1 MFSKDFIYT
10 LCAVLFIMILFN
22 RRIEKFSNKK
32 KSKKSKESKES
43 KELSESYIPSNLVK
57 DIESIKNLSEIS
69 KLILEQDK
77 LTLPTHLRIT
87 GKFNLLKKGTIAP
100 FYGSVIPEGWALCN
114 GATVKDLDG
123 NDFRTPNLQ
132 GRFILGG
139 NTYDADENKLIG
151 GSSTYKL
158 TIDNLPAHN
167 HTGTTNEDGEHNH
180 KIKKYEQKKSKSTL
194 SLKKGYK
201 ILTGN
206 LSNDYG
212 DLTIEN
218 DEKSMHQHE
227 FTTDNTGY
235 DENDITPIDIMPPFY
250 KLKYIIKL

>member
-10 LCAVLFIMILFN
+10 LCVVLFIMIIFN

-32 KSKKSKESKES
+32 KSKKSKESKE
-43 KELSESYIPSNLVK
+43 LSESSIPSHLKK

-69 KLILEQDK
+69 KLILEKDK

-87 GKFNLLKKGTIAP
+87 GKFNLLKKGTITP

-139 NTYDADENKLIG
+139 NTYDTDEDKLIG

-167 HTGTTNEDGEHNH
+167 HTGTTNKDGEHNH
-180 KIKKYEQKKSKSTL
+180 KIKKYGQKKTSTKGIFKKGSKSFTGDL
-194 SLKKGYK
+194 SK
-201 ILTGN
+201 
-206 LSNDYG
+206 DYG

-218 DEKSMHQHE
+218 DEKSMHQHK